1 MTMTKP
7 EMDVV
12 RFNESDVMCASS
24 DIPTPP
30 VDSFVVSGASDG
42 ISGNMLIDGGSVES
56 FEETLRKTHSDTNAY
71 FKYKENNPVYV
82 KDLANHDVTGDLGDG
97 IYKDKGEQLIFG
109 DVWARLFHCQ

>member
-12 RFNESDVMCASS
+12 RFSESDVMCASGQGT
-24 DIPTPP
+24 I
-30 VDSFVVSGASDG
+30 DSFTVSGASDG
-42 ISGNMLIDGGSVES
+42 ISGNMLIDGGTVES
-56 FEETLRKTHSDTNAY
+56 FEETLRKTHADTNAY